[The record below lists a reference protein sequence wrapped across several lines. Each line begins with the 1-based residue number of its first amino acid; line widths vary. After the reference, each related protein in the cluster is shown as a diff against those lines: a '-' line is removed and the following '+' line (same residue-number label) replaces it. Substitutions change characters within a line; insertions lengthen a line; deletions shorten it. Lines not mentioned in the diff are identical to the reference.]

1 MIPAIF
7 LDRDG
12 VINIDTGYVSTSERF
27 QFNKD
32 IFSVL
37 SLLQK
42 TFKLFII
49 TNQSGIGRQY
59 FSEINFLTLT
69 KWMLSI
75 FACHNITIEKVYY
88 CPHTPEDNCLCR
100 KPLHGLITQ
109 AHEEHRIDLKNSWLI
124 GDKESDISCALNAA
138 IPNSILISKKPH
150 TLTKTPPNFIQVP
163 QVADIPSTIK
173 KTIYGQ

>member
-12 VINIDTGYVSTSERF
+12 VINIDTGYVNTCEKF
-27 QFNKD
+27 QFNKG

-59 FSEINFLTLT
+59 FSEANFLSLT
-69 KWMLSI
+69 QWMLSI

-88 CPHTPEDNCLCR
+88 CPHTPEDDCLCR
-100 KPLHGLITQ
+100 KPRHGMITQ
-109 AHEEHRIDLKNSWLI
+109 AQEEHRIDLENSWLI
-124 GDKESDISCALNAA
+124 GDKESDISCALNAP
-138 IPNSILISKKPH
+138 IPNSILVSKKTH
-150 TLTKTPPNFIQVP
+150 TLTKTTQTFIQIP
-163 QVADIPSTIK
+163 QISDIPSAIK
-173 KTIYGQ
+173 KAIYGQ